1 MQCQSSS
8 DCPYLYICEA
18 SLCEHKSLFPLYFW
32 EFPPFLILIFTST
45 ITTVAGIGGG
55 VFFFP
60 VLMIFYN
67 LEPIDAIAASL
78 TAVAGVLT
86 SRFQIILFDYFY

>member
-1 MQCQSSS
+1 MQCLSSS
-8 DCPYLYICEA
+8 DCPYLYICAA
-18 SLCEHKSLFPLYFW
+18 SFCEHKSLFPLYFW

-86 SRFQIILFDYFY
+86 SRL